1 MISHHTIRPLLC
13 LLSGLSILSPAWS
26 FAQENTAA
34 QETTV
39 TGGDLMLLS
48 YLALW
53 LLIFGFVFTI
63 FRSQRALQSD
73 LDQLQRRI
81 DGLPLHEHHDHD

>member
-1 MISHHTIRPLLC
+1 MRRHALCPSFTLL
-13 LLSGLSILSPAWS
+13 LLLTPAWA
-26 FAQENTAA
+26 FAQENIAA
-34 QETTV
+34 QETTI
-39 TGGDLMLLS
+39 TGGDLMLAS

-81 DGLPLHEHHDHD
+81 DGLPLHEPQDQE

>member
-1 MISHHTIRPLLC
+1 MRHHALYPIFTALL
-13 LLSGLSILSPAWS
+13 LLTPSWA
-26 FAQENTAA
+26 FAQENIAA

-39 TGGDLMLLS
+39 AGGDLMLVS

-81 DGLPLHEHHDHD
+81 DGLPLHEPQDQE